1 MKNNKQNTTINIL
14 LAEDDIDDQFFFE
27 KALKQVPIEAKLT
40 ILNNGDQLM
49 EYLKVNIKNIPDIIF
64 LDISMPRKTG
74 IECLVEI
81 LENELLNKIPIVMLS
96 TSFTKDETYE
106 RGITDMLLSM
116 GAVEY
121 IRKPNS
127 ISELKL
133 IIENM
138 LKKFIKANAESS
150 PNRLN

>member
-138 LKKFIKANAESS
+138 LKTFIKANAESS

>member
-27 KALKQVPIEAKLT
+27 KALKLVPIEAKLT

-138 LKKFIKANAESS
+138 LKTFIKANAESS

>member
-138 LKKFIKANAESS
+138 LKTFIKANAENS
-150 PNRLN
+150 PNGLN